1 MSTPPED
8 RELRE
13 LFTETRADD
22 FGRTPPFERVLRGRA
37 PSPMTSRRLGLRVAL
52 AGGVLILLVA
62 VAALTVLRGPR
73 DMDAEALAL
82 AQQVSAWRSPT
93 DFLLDI
99 PAAEYL
105 TAVPR
110 IGEVPR
116 WYPLQ

>member
-13 LFTETRADD
+13 LFAQTRVED
-22 FGRTPPFERVLRGRA
+22 FGRTPPFERVLRGRV
-37 PSPMTSRRLGLRVAL
+37 PSPTPWRLGLRVAL
-52 AGGVLILLVA
+52 AGGVLMLLAA
-62 VAALTVLRGPR
+62 VGVLTVLRGPR
-73 DMDAEALAL
+73 DPDAEALAL

-99 PAAEYL
+99 PGAQYL
-105 TAVPR
+105 RAIPD